1 MPAITSNTA
10 VTKVM
15 FEYLVVVPQITFPR
29 SDVRI
34 LPASLPASAS
44 RDFLLSARTPFKM
57 ERDTEGTY
65 MSNASKVGS
74 STSRKA
80 NRGAF
85 SGRNS
90 FIFAAIGSAV
100 GLGNIWRFPYVAY
113 SNGGGSFILP
123 YIIALVTAGI
133 PLLFLDYAIGHRYR
147 GSAPL
152 SFRRLHRLTE
162 PIGWWQVMICCV
174 IGIYY
179 ALILAWAIR
188 YFFFSFTQ
196 GWGDNPATFFTE
208 TFTRAVPAD
217 QATFG
222 LDFVPGIAIPL
233 LLVWVAVIGVLALGV
248 QKGIAGFS
256 LVFMPLLVVMFV
268 VLVIVA
274 LTLPGAGAGLDALF
288 TPDWAALTDSS
299 VWVAAYG
306 QIFFSLSVAFG
317 IMLTYSSYLKKDEDL
332 TGPGLLV
339 GFSNSSFEILAGI
352 GVFASLGFMA
362 QSTGQPINE
371 VAGGGIGL
379 AFIAFPTIINQ
390 APAGVFIGVLFF
402 GSLVFA
408 GFTSMISIIEVI
420 IAAVQDKLGFGRI
433 ASTFAVGIPMAVI
446 SLLLFPTTTGLNLLD
461 VTDAFVNN
469 FGIVAVALVAT
480 VTLTAAFGA
489 LPTLRNHLNRSSSF
503 KVGRIWQMFVGG
515 VAPIVLGYIL
525 INEIQR
531 TISEGYGGMPGW
543 FVGLFGWGMVIFLVF
558 MAFVLTAIPW
568 GSKSNVHTLDS
579 DGDLIPPPILD
590 RLVDQGRFGPAKEDP
605 TIAGYILPE
614 PDERA
619 VATADKTKRRGG
631 LLLRSHRNDAAQSNT
646 HLSPKEGRK

>member
-1 MPAITSNTA
+1 MSTVSPKGA
-10 VTKVM
+10 
-15 FEYLVVVPQITFPR
+15 
-29 SDVRI
+29 
-34 LPASLPASAS
+34 
-44 RDFLLSARTPFKM
+44 
-57 ERDTEGTY
+57 EG
-65 MSNASKVGS
+65 
-74 STSRKA
+74 SRKA

-85 SGRNS
+85 SGRNA

-152 SFRRLHRLTE
+152 SFRRLHRMTE
-162 PIGWWQVMICCV
+162 PLGWWQVMICFI

-188 YFFFSFTQ
+188 YFLFSFTKE
-196 GWGDNPATFFTE
+196 WGDDPATFFTE
-208 TFTRAVPAD
+208 TFTHSVPAEE
-217 QATFG
+217 ATFG
-222 LDFVPGIAIPL
+222 LDFVPGVAIPL
-233 LLVWVAVIGVLALGV
+233 ILVWVGVIGVLIMGV
-248 QKGIAGFS
+248 QKGIARFS
-256 LVFMPLLVVMFV
+256 GIFMPILVVMFV
-268 VLVIVA
+268 ILVIVA
-274 LTLPGAGAGLDALF
+274 LTLPGSGAGLDALF
-288 TPDWAALTDSS
+288 TPDWGALTDSS

-332 TGPGLLV
+332 TGSGLLV

-352 GVFASLGFMA
+352 GVFAALGFMA
-362 QSTGQPINE
+362 QSTGEPIDE

-390 APAGVFIGVLFF
+390 APVGALIGVLFF

-420 IAAVQDKLGFGRI
+420 IAAIQDKLGLNRVP
-433 ASTFAVGIPMAVI
+433 ATLVVGVPMAVV
-446 SLLLFPTTTGLNLLD
+446 SLLLFPTTTGMNLLD
-461 VTDAFVNN
+461 ITDAFVNN

-480 VTLTAAFGA
+480 VTLSAGFGA

-531 TISEGYGGMPGW
+531 TVAEGYGGMPGW
-543 FVGLFGWGMVIFLVF
+543 FVNVFGWGMVIALVV
-558 MAFVLTAIPW
+558 MAFLLTSIPW
-568 GSKSNVHTLDS
+568 GERSNVHVLDS

-590 RLVDQGRFGPAKEDP
+590 RLVDQGRFGQVKADP
-605 TIAGYILPE
+605 TIAGYILPDL
-614 PDERA
+614 DERA
-619 VATADKTKRRGG
+619 VAASSSTPASTDKEE
-631 LLLRSHRNDAAQSNT
+631 LR
-646 HLSPKEGRK
+646 

>member
-1 MPAITSNTA
+1 MSTVSPKGA
-10 VTKVM
+10 
-15 FEYLVVVPQITFPR
+15 
-29 SDVRI
+29 
-34 LPASLPASAS
+34 
-44 RDFLLSARTPFKM
+44 
-57 ERDTEGTY
+57 EG
-65 MSNASKVGS
+65 
-74 STSRKA
+74 SRKA

-85 SGRNS
+85 SGRNA

-152 SFRRLHRLTE
+152 SFRRLHRMTE
-162 PIGWWQVMICCV
+162 PLGWWQVMICFI

-188 YFFFSFTQ
+188 YFLFSFTKE
-196 GWGDNPATFFTE
+196 WGDDPATFFTE
-208 TFTRAVPAD
+208 TFTHSVPAEE
-217 QATFG
+217 ATFG
-222 LDFVPGIAIPL
+222 LDFVPGVAIPL
-233 LLVWVAVIGVLALGV
+233 ILVWVGVIGVLIMGV
-248 QKGIAGFS
+248 QKGIARFS
-256 LVFMPLLVVMFV
+256 GIFMPILVAMFV
-268 VLVIVA
+268 ILVIVA
-274 LTLPGAGAGLDALF
+274 LTLPGSGAGLDALF
-288 TPDWAALTDSS
+288 TPDWGALTDSS

-332 TGPGLLV
+332 TGSGLLV

-352 GVFASLGFMA
+352 GVFAALGFMA
-362 QSTGQPINE
+362 QSTGQPIDE

-390 APAGVFIGVLFF
+390 APVGALIGVLFF

-420 IAAVQDKLGFGRI
+420 IAAIQDKLGLNRVP
-433 ASTFAVGIPMAVI
+433 ATLVVGVPMAVV
-446 SLLLFPTTTGLNLLD
+446 SLLLFPTTTGMNLLD
-461 VTDAFVNN
+461 ITDAFVNN

-480 VTLTAAFGA
+480 VTLSAGFGA

-531 TISEGYGGMPGW
+531 TVAEGYGGMPGW
-543 FVGLFGWGMVIFLVF
+543 FVNVFGWGMVIALVV
-558 MAFVLTAIPW
+558 MAFLLTSIPW
-568 GSKSNVHTLDS
+568 GERSNVHVLDS

-590 RLVDQGRFGPAKEDP
+590 RLVDQGRFGQVKADP
-605 TIAGYILPE
+605 TIAGYILPDL
-614 PDERA
+614 DERA
-619 VATADKTKRRGG
+619 VAASSSTPASTDKEE
-631 LLLRSHRNDAAQSNT
+631 LR
-646 HLSPKEGRK
+646 

>member
-1 MPAITSNTA
+1 MSTVSPKGA
-10 VTKVM
+10 
-15 FEYLVVVPQITFPR
+15 
-29 SDVRI
+29 
-34 LPASLPASAS
+34 
-44 RDFLLSARTPFKM
+44 
-57 ERDTEGTY
+57 EG
-65 MSNASKVGS
+65 
-74 STSRKA
+74 SRKA

-85 SGRNS
+85 SGRNA

-152 SFRRLHRLTE
+152 SFRRLHRMTE
-162 PIGWWQVMICCV
+162 PLGWWQVMICFI

-188 YFFFSFTQ
+188 YFLFSFTKE
-196 GWGDNPATFFTE
+196 WGDDPATFFSE
-208 TFTRAVPAD
+208 TFTHSVPAEE
-217 QATFG
+217 ATFG
-222 LDFVPGIAIPL
+222 LDFVPGVAIPL
-233 LLVWVAVIGVLALGV
+233 ILVWVAVIGVLIMGV
-248 QKGIAGFS
+248 QKGIARFS
-256 LVFMPLLVVMFV
+256 GIFMPILVVMFV
-268 VLVIVA
+268 ILVIVA
-274 LTLPGAGAGLDALF
+274 LTLPGSGAGLDALF
-288 TPDWAALTDSS
+288 TPDWGALTDSS

-332 TGPGLLV
+332 TGSGLLV

-352 GVFASLGFMA
+352 GVFAALGFMA
-362 QSTGQPINE
+362 QSTGQPIDE

-390 APAGVFIGVLFF
+390 APVGALIGVLFF

-420 IAAVQDKLGFGRI
+420 IAAIQDKLGLNRVP
-433 ASTFAVGIPMAVI
+433 ATLVVGVPMAVV
-446 SLLLFPTTTGLNLLD
+446 SLLLFPTTTGINLLD
-461 VTDAFVNN
+461 ITDAFVNN

-480 VTLTAAFGA
+480 VTLSAGFGA

-531 TISEGYGGMPGW
+531 TVAEGYGGMPGW
-543 FVGLFGWGMVIFLVF
+543 FVNVFGWGMVIALVV
-558 MAFVLTAIPW
+558 MAFLLTSIPW
-568 GSKSNVHTLDS
+568 GERSNVHALDS

-590 RLVDQGRFGPAKEDP
+590 RLVDQGRFGQVKADP
-605 TIAGYILPE
+605 TIAGYILPDL
-614 PDERA
+614 DERA
-619 VATADKTKRRGG
+619 VAASSSTPASTDKEE
-631 LLLRSHRNDAAQSNT
+631 LR
-646 HLSPKEGRK
+646 